1 MSIGLD
7 LDRVLALRRRYL
19 ASPWPAVAA
28 LPGQVFD
35 GRMGVAIIEPSRLQT
50 AAASRG
56 GA

>member
-35 GRMGVAIIEPSRLQT
+35 GRMGVAIIEPSGLQT

-56 GA
+56 WA